1 MMIDNTLALG
11 AFNNAKI
18 ASLSQAKSDKIDDEK
33 LREQTDAF
41 EAFMVKEVLNTAL
54 KEDEGASL
62 FPKAAGSDI
71 YKSMQVDAYSRA
83 LSGGFGF
90 SQMLY
95 DFLKQ
100 RG

>member
-1 MMIDNTLALG
+1 MTNTAATLHSYENANLKALG
-11 AFNNAKI
+11 
-18 ASLSQAKSDKIDDEK
+18 KIDKQK
-33 LREQTDAF
+33 LDDTKLKEQTDAF
-41 EAFMVKEVLNTAL
+41 ESLMIKEVLNIAL
-54 KEDEGASL
+54 KEDEKSSI
-62 FPKAAGSDI
+62 FPKSAGADI
-71 YKSMQVDAYSRA
+71 YKSMQIDAYSRS